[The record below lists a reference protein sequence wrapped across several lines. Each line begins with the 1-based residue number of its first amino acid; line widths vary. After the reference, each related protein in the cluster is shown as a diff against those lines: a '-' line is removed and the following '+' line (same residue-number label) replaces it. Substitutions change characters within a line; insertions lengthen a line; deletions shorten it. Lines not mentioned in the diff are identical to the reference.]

1 MRTLFVYMLPLHILF
16 AHRFIKFLT
25 ICLICITIIGTAAP
39 VKSEILEAQ
48 WEVKQVRF
56 RFVGMSTAYT
66 CDSMENILKRL
77 LRLLGARDD
86 ARAESRCIGN
96 NGLSRVHRVK
106 LAFAIPRLADKTDIS
121 REIVPAEWQEVKIT
135 GRSSRHLDSGDCEL
149 MEQFER
155 QVLPH
160 FQVSKLNKRIRCV
173 PSRSEFN
180 NVRLKLNVLKVLEK
194 TELEDASMTETK
206 NSSQDNNR

>member
-1 MRTLFVYMLPLHILF
+1 MRTLFIYMSPLHIPF
-16 AHRFIKFLT
+16 ARRFIKFLAS
-25 ICLICITIIGTAAP
+25 CLVCLTIIGTAAP
-39 VKSEILEAQ
+39 VKSEIVEAQ

-56 RFVGMSTAYT
+56 RFIGMSTAYT

-86 ARAESRCIGN
+86 ARAESRCIGS
-96 NGLSRVHRVK
+96 NGPTRVHRVK

-149 MEQFER
+149 IEQFDR
-155 QVLPH
+155 QVLPL

-180 NVRLKLNVLKVLEK
+180 NLSLKMHVLKVLDK
-194 TELEDASMTETK
+194 TELEDADITETK
-206 NSSQDNNR
+206 ESSEDDNS